1 LTEKMECV
9 EMQLSRVLSICG
21 LGFWLALGGI
31 QGARAA
37 PQEAANVGRGRP
49 AVPTPIKITI
59 PAFPDGGVIPA
70 KYANTPAGSISP
82 AIEWSGVPEAAVTL
96 ALILHDADVPS
107 RPAAST
113 SAASDPDDTLHWVIF
128 NIPARASGLPEGVPH
143 DPTIED
149 GSVQLKYV
157 EGVPRLAIGKIGYF
171 GPSPPPSPSPVLHHY
186 IFEVYCLDAKLDPG
200 LNSRERLTRAMAGHV
215 LAKGVYF
222 GVYANPSPPR

>member
-1 LTEKMECV
+1 MR
-9 EMQLSRVLSICG
+9 LSRVLSICA

-31 QGARAA
+31 HSMVAA
-37 PQEAANVGRGRP
+37 PQAPDNVGRGRP
-49 AVPTPIKITI
+49 AVPSPIKITI
-59 PAFPDGGVIPA
+59 PAFPDGGLIPA

-82 AIEWSGVPEAAVTL
+82 AIEWSGVPETAVTL

-107 RPAAST
+107 RPAAS
-113 SAASDPDDTLHWVIF
+113 SSSASDPADTLHWVIF
-128 NIPARASGLPEGVPH
+128 NIPARAAGLPEGVPH
-143 DPTIED
+143 DTMLED

-186 IFEVYCLDAKLDPG
+186 ICEVYCLDAKLDPG
-200 LNSRERLTRAMAGHV
+200 LDSRERLTKAMAGHV

-222 GVYANPSPPR
+222 GLYANPSAPR

>member
-1 LTEKMECV
+1 M
-9 EMQLSRVLSICG
+9 
-21 LGFWLALGGI
+21 
-31 QGARAA
+31 AA
-37 PQEAANVGRGRP
+37 QETGNVGRGRP
-49 AVPTPIKITI
+49 GVPTPIKITI
-59 PAFPDGGVIPA
+59 PAFPDGGLIPA

-128 NIPARASGLPEGVPH
+128 NIPARAAGLPEGVPH
-143 DPTIED
+143 DLTIED

-171 GPSPPPSPSPVLHHY
+171 GPSPPPSPSPVVASLY
-186 IFEVYCLDAKLDPG
+186 IRSLLFGCKTGSWSQFARTPDKSNGRSCTCQRRLFRRIREPQRSEIASISPASISLEESKLCII
-200 LNSRERLTRAMAGHV
+200 LREPWGGH
-215 LAKGVYF
+215 
-222 GVYANPSPPR
+222 R

>member
-1 LTEKMECV
+1 MR
-9 EMQLSRVLSICG
+9 LSRVLSICG

-31 QGARAA
+31 QGTRAA

-49 AVPTPIKITI
+49 GVPTPLKITI

-107 RPAAST
+107 RPAASS

-128 NIPARASGLPEGVPH
+128 NIPARAAGLPEGVPH
-143 DPTIED
+143 DLMIED

-157 EGVPRLAIGKIGYF
+157 EGVPRLAVGKIGYF

-186 IFEVYCLDAKLDPG
+186 IFEVYCLDAKLDPS

-222 GVYANPSPPR
+222 GVYANPSAPR